1 MLIRD
6 KKLFAK
12 GAMLMLSFLVVF
24 LLIFSPIFPGGVNG
38 LHFSDDLFNKLSKG
52 SSYFI
57 PEVAKAVKPFEGK
70 QISVEVK
77 PKSAEDLK
85 IAQALLAKVGA
96 TAEVKGEM
104 LGVSCDLG
112 AILGKVVADADL
124 LYKDDAKPLTDA
136 YGMDGKVAMKGWW
149 SLLSSMIKPLQKAKQ
164 IEEANVVNMVNQ
176 KAIEPAYNFYG
187 IPAESIMTKI
197 PTVAGL
203 LIFYVLYTM
212 WYGYAIFDMFGG
224 IGLSMSK
231 SKIKKEA

>member
-1 MLIRD
+1 MLVTD
-6 KKLFAK
+6 KKLFTK
-12 GAMLMLSFLVVF
+12 GLLLLLSFTVVF

-57 PEVAKAVKPFEGK
+57 PQVAGSVKAYDGRQIAVDVKFKNP
-70 QISVEVK
+70 
-77 PKSAEDLK
+77 EDMK
-85 IAQALLAKVGA
+85 TAALLLSKVGA
-96 TAEVKGEM
+96 TGEIKGDA
-104 LGVSCDLG
+104 LAVSGDLG
-112 AILGKVVADADL
+112 AMLGKVVADADV
-124 LYKDDAKPLTDA
+124 LYKDEADKLTA
-136 YGMDGKVAMKGWW
+136 FYGMDGKAAMKGWW
-149 SLLSSMIKPLQKAKQ
+149 TLLSAMIKPLQKIKM
-164 IEEANVVNMVNQ
+164 IEEANIVNSVNQ

-203 LIFYVLYTM
+203 LIFYVIYTM
-212 WYGYAIFDMFGG
+212 WYGYAIFDMFNG

>member
-1 MLIRD
+1 MIITD

-12 GAMLMLSFLVVF
+12 GFGLLLSFVVVF
-24 LLIFSPIFPGGVNG
+24 LLIFSPVFPGGVNG

-57 PEVAKAVKPFEGK
+57 PKVAAAVKTVEGK
-70 QISVEVK
+70 QIAVDVK
-77 PKSAEDLK
+77 MKSAEEMKL
-85 IAQALLAKVGA
+85 AQTLLEKVGA
-96 TAEVKGEM
+96 KGEIKGEV
-104 LGVSCDLG
+104 LAVSGDLG
-112 AILGKVVADADL
+112 AILTKVVADADS
-124 LYKDDAKPLTDA
+124 LYKDDEAPLTDF
-136 YGMDGKVAMKGWW
+136 YGVKGKTAMEGWW
-149 SLLSSMIKPLQKAKQ
+149 KLLTAMIKPLQKVKM
-164 IEEANVVNMVNQ
+164 IEEANVVNTVNQ
-176 KAIEPAYNFYG
+176 KAIEPAYNFFG

-203 LIFYVLYTM
+203 LVFYVIYTM

>member
-12 GAMLMLSFLVVF
+12 GMLLLVSFAVVF
-24 LLIFSPIFPGGVNG
+24 FMIFTPIFPGGVNG

-57 PEVAKAVKPFEGK
+57 PKVAAEAKKYDGK
-70 QISVEVK
+70 QISVDVK
-77 PKSAEDLK
+77 FKTPEDMK
-85 IAQALLAKVGA
+85 MAQALLAKVGGK
-96 TAEVKGEM
+96 TEVKGEA
-104 LGVSCDLG
+104 LAISGDLG
-112 AILGKVVADADL
+112 AMLAKVLEGADE
-124 LYKDDAKPLTDA
+124 LYKDQDAQLQA
-136 YGMDGKVAMKGWW
+136 FYGMDGKKAMKGWW
-149 SLLSSMIKPLQKAKQ
+149 ATFNAMIKPLQKIKM
-164 IEEANVVNMVNQ
+164 IEEANMLNTVNQ

-197 PTVAGL
+197 PTVAAL
-203 LIFYVLYTM
+203 LIFYVVYTM
-212 WYGYAIFDMFGG
+212 WYGYGIFDIFNG

>member
-1 MLIRD
+1 MLITD

-12 GAMLMLSFLVVF
+12 GILLLASFVVVF

-57 PEVAKAVKPFEGK
+57 PEVAQNVKKFEGK

-77 PKSAEDLK
+77 PKSPADLAL
-85 IAQALLAKVGA
+85 AQTILAKAGA
-96 TAEVKGEM
+96 QGEAKGDM
-104 LGVSCDLG
+104 LLVTGDLG
-112 AILGKVVADADL
+112 RMLGKVVSDADL
-124 LYKDDAKPLTDA
+124 LYKDDAKTLTDA
-136 YGMDGKVAMKGWW
+136 YGMDGKAAMKGWW
-149 SLLSSMIKPLQKAKQ
+149 TLLNGMIKPLQKAKQ
-164 IEEANVVNMVNQ
+164 IDEANILNTVNQ
-176 KAIEPAYNFYG
+176 KAIEPAYNFFG

-203 LIFYVLYTM
+203 LIFYVVYTM
-212 WYGYAIFDMFGG
+212 WYGYGIFDIFNG